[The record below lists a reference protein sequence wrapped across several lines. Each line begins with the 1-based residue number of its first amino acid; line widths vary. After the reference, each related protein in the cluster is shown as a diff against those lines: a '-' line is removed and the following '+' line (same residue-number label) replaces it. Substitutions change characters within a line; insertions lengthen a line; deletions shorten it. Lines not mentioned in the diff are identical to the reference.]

1 MRREDLDQQLDAMIE
16 EAMMLSVKEDAESFA
31 REPEELP
38 FELSDKHKAWME
50 DYLGRQKKARRISRR
65 HHFSARA
72 AAILL
77 TAAIGGTVF
86 IGSVDAAKEP
96 VERFFTE
103 VKTRYTSLVAID
115 DEPEKV
121 GDDLV
126 YHKIP
131 DDLED
136 LYVLD
141 YVPWGYKFEKLLVSK
156 EAYQTEYLKDE
167 EQVISLQQIKESK
180 QHDIDGENA
189 KTMQIII
196 NGEKYFYAE
205 KDERITISWFDGPY
219 TLIFGTTLDQETAI
233 KVVKNIK
240 YREEVGP

>member
-1 MRREDLDQQLDAMIE
+1 M
-16 EAMMLSVKEDAESFA
+16 
-31 REPEELP
+31 
-38 FELSDKHKAWME
+38 
-50 DYLGRQKKARRISRR
+50 
-65 HHFSARA
+65 
-72 AAILL
+72 
-77 TAAIGGTVF
+77 
-86 IGSVDAAKEP
+86 
-96 VERFFTE
+96 
-103 VKTRYTSLVAID
+103 
-115 DEPEKV
+115 
-121 GDDLV
+121 
-126 YHKIP
+126 
-131 DDLED
+131 
-136 LYVLD
+136 LD

>member
-50 DYLGRQKKARRISRR
+50 DYLGRQKKARRASRR

-141 YVPWGYKFEKLLVSK
+141 YVPWGYKFEKLVVS
-156 EAYQTEYLKDE
+156 ETGYHTDYIKDE
-167 EQVISLQQIKESK
+167 ANTIELQQIKSIDH
-180 QHDIDGENA
+180 HDIDTENSDMQ
-189 KTMQIII
+189 KTIISGTQYYFTNNENII
-196 NGEKYFYAE
+196 NVF
-205 KDERITISWFDGPY
+205 WHNDGY
-219 TLIFGTTLDQETAI
+219 SFMLTCVVDQETAI
-233 KVVKNIK
+233 KILRNIK
-240 YREEVGP
+240 EK

>member
-50 DYLGRQKKARRISRR
+50 DYLGRQKKARRASRR

-141 YVPWGYKFEKLLVSK
+141 YVPWGYKFEKLVVNEGK
-156 EAYQTEYLKDE
+156 YHTEYKKDDIYTIE
-167 EQVISLQQIKESK
+167 LQQIEGVA
-180 QHDIDGENA
+180 QHDIDTEDSSLE
-189 KTMQIII
+189 KITI
-196 NGEKYFYAE
+196 NSEVYYMIE
-205 KDERITISWFDGPY
+205 KDGKITIFWSKNNYSFVV
-219 TLIFGTTLDQETAI
+219 ISKVDQETAI
-233 KVVKNIK
+233 KIVK
-240 YREEVGP
+240 EVNCKKGDVE

>member
-16 EAMMLSVKEDAESFA
+16 EAMMLSVKEDAESFV

-50 DYLGRQKKARRISRR
+50 DYLGRQKKVRRASRR

-131 DDLED
+131 EDLED

-141 YVPWGYKFEKLLVSK
+141 YVPWGYKFEKLVVSDK
-156 EAYQTEYLKDE
+156 EYHTIYVKDDE
-167 EQVISLQQIKESK
+167 KVIDFRQVKESK
-180 QHDIDGENA
+180 RHDIDSENA
-189 KTMQIII
+189 VIKPLIID
-196 NGEKYFYAE
+196 GEKYFCTE
-205 KDERITISWFDGPY
+205 KDGKIIISWFNEPY
-219 TLIFGTTLDQETAI
+219 SFVLNTVLDQETAV
-233 KVVKNIK
+233 KMVKNTNLC
-240 YREEVGP
+240 EEVER

>member
-50 DYLGRQKKARRISRR
+50 DYLGRQKKARRASRR

-141 YVPWGYKFEKLLVSK
+141 YVPWGFKFEKLLVSDDV
-156 EAYQTEYLKDE
+156 YQTEYIKDE
-167 EQVISLQQIKESK
+167 TESIVLRQLK
-180 QHDIDGENA
+180 NTAALDIDTESAEFGEV
-189 KTMQIII
+189 TI
-196 NGEKYFYAE
+196 NGETCLIAE
-205 KDERITISWFDGPY
+205 KDNKITMAWLNGNYSFVFRGEVDR
-219 TLIFGTTLDQETAI
+219 ETAVKI
-233 KVVKNIK
+233 VKNIK
-240 YREEVGP
+240 LR